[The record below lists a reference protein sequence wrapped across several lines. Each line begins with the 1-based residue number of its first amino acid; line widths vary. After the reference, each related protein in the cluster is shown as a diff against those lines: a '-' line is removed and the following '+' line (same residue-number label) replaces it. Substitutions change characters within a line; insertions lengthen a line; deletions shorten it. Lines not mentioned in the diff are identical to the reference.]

1 MCMSS
6 LQALIEAKI
15 DPQYTSIFDAT
26 SGIIFLATPHKG
38 SSAATLGSVAAR
50 IARLTMLINVNAKLI
65 RRLESQNSY
74 LVEKSHHFSK
84 LCSKFEIFTFYETI
98 KYRGIMVSACCP
110 NYPIPVLGVDQR

>member
-1 MCMSS
+1 MSS

-15 DPQYTSIFDAT
+15 DPQYMSIFDAT
-26 SGIIFLATPHKG
+26 SGIVFLATPHKG

-50 IARLTMLINVNAKLI
+50 IARLTMLVNVNAKLI

-74 LVEKSHHFSK
+74 LIEKSHHFSK

-98 KYRGIMVSACCP
+98 KIRGIMVSACCP
-110 NYPIPVLGVDQR
+110 TTPSQS